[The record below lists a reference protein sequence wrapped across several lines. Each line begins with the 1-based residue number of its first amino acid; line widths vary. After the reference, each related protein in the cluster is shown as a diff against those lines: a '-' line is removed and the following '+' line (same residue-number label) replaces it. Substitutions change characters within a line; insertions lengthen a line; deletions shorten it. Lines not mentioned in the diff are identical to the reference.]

1 MGLFRKKKKE
11 EQQWQDA
18 VLTLYACNGV
28 NGIRKIP
35 EYIQEVFI
43 NATERFLQIDKEHYE
58 IFLKDHTTIKFNL
71 MTDPDETIPQAM
83 GMAHYFSQAEL
94 EDQTLNKMIL
104 KQITIFNCIIG
115 IEFQMDDNTER
126 RKVLIDLIFQ
136 LAQAIT
142 GFVLTPNMSLFHYNG
157 KLLISIE
164 GETAFDSFYPE
175 SDGTILDRERGE
187 ETQADIDRK
196 ERSIAIC
203 KEKNIPCIEHL
214 KAFVF
219 ESECKI
225 PAKEEIVR
233 RLAAV
238 FAASVCSEV
247 FISGQYEEP
256 EKMAEEMMEELDNRY
271 DVWNWLS
278 DRERAYLSGELDSE
292 ENHSQFNW
300 KYECCAVLLWALS
313 LMEIGEPVEIC
324 SASEIGAIL
333 WNNDFDSLMQAAQLR
348 SKEELLDMQ
357 DLMLRY
363 DWACV
368 DARINEKEIT
378 AVNGSVVYEWHYAL
392 NWLVG
397 ADGITDWDEVQPNT

>member
-43 NATERFLQIDKEHYE
+43 NATERFSQIDKEHYE
-58 IFLKDHTTIKFNL
+58 ILLKDNTTINFYL
-71 MTDPDETIPQAM
+71 MTDPSKTMKQAI
-83 GMAHYFSQAEL
+83 GMADFFLQAKL
-94 EDQTLNKMIL
+94 QNQTLKDMIL
-104 KQITIFNCIIG
+104 TQIRLFNCIIG
-115 IEFQMDDNTER
+115 IEFQMNDNAER
-126 RKVLIDLIFQ
+126 RKVLVDLIFR
-136 LAQAIT
+136 LAQEIE
-142 GFVLTPNMSLFHYNG
+142 GFVLTPNMSLFYNDG
-157 KLLISIE
+157 RLLISIE
-164 GETAFDSFYPE
+164 GETAFDTFYPK
-175 SDGTILDRERGE
+175 SDNTILDRERGE
-187 ETQADIDRK
+187 ETQADIERK
-196 ERSIAIC
+196 ERSFSVC
-203 KEKNIPCIEHL
+203 REKNIPYIEHL
-214 KAFVF
+214 KASVF
-219 ESECKI
+219 ENECKI
-225 PAKEEIVR
+225 PTKEEIIHRLVAIFATSVR
-233 RLAAV
+233 
-238 FAASVCSEV
+238 SEV
-247 FISGQYEEP
+247 YISGEYEDP
-256 EKMAEEMMEELDNRY
+256 EDAAKEMTEDLDNRY
-271 DVWNWLS
+271 GVWDWLS
-278 DRERAYLSGELDSE
+278 DEERYYLEGALDDE
-292 ENHSQFNW
+292 DDHSRFNW

-333 WNNDFDSLMQAAQLR
+333 WNNDFNSLMEAAQLR

>member
-1 MGLFRKKKKE
+1 
-11 EQQWQDA
+11 
-18 VLTLYACNGV
+18 
-28 NGIRKIP
+28 
-35 EYIQEVFI
+35 
-43 NATERFLQIDKEHYE
+43 
-58 IFLKDHTTIKFNL
+58 
-71 MTDPDETIPQAM
+71 
-83 GMAHYFSQAEL
+83 
-94 EDQTLNKMIL
+94 
-104 KQITIFNCIIG
+104 
-115 IEFQMDDNTER
+115 
-126 RKVLIDLIFQ
+126 
-136 LAQAIT
+136 
-142 GFVLTPNMSLFHYNG
+142 
-157 KLLISIE
+157 
-164 GETAFDSFYPE
+164 
-175 SDGTILDRERGE
+175 
-187 ETQADIDRK
+187 
-196 ERSIAIC
+196 
-203 KEKNIPCIEHL
+203 
-214 KAFVF
+214 
-219 ESECKI
+219 
-225 PAKEEIVR
+225 
-233 RLAAV
+233 
-238 FAASVCSEV
+238 
-247 FISGQYEEP
+247 
-256 EKMAEEMMEELDNRY
+256 MEELDNRY

>member
-58 IFLKDHTTIKFNL
+58 ILLKDHTTIKFNL

-157 KLLISIE
+157 KLLIYLH
-164 GETAFDSFYPE
+164 AV
-175 SDGTILDRERGE
+175 ILLG
-187 ETQADIDRK
+187 
-196 ERSIAIC
+196 
-203 KEKNIPCIEHL
+203 
-214 KAFVF
+214 
-219 ESECKI
+219 
-225 PAKEEIVR
+225 
-233 RLAAV
+233 
-238 FAASVCSEV
+238 
-247 FISGQYEEP
+247 
-256 EKMAEEMMEELDNRY
+256 
-271 DVWNWLS
+271 
-278 DRERAYLSGELDSE
+278 
-292 ENHSQFNW
+292 
-300 KYECCAVLLWALS
+300 
-313 LMEIGEPVEIC
+313 
-324 SASEIGAIL
+324 
-333 WNNDFDSLMQAAQLR
+333 
-348 SKEELLDMQ
+348 
-357 DLMLRY
+357 
-363 DWACV
+363 
-368 DARINEKEIT
+368 
-378 AVNGSVVYEWHYAL
+378 
-392 NWLVG
+392 
-397 ADGITDWDEVQPNT
+397 